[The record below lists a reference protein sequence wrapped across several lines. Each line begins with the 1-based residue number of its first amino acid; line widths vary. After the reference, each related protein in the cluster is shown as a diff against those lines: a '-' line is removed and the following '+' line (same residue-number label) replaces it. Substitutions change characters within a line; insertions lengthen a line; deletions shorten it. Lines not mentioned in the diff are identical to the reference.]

1 MKRKIT
7 VAIITSLLL
16 LTVLVACSNVSADG
30 VAAFR
35 GRVRP
40 IGTTGTVE
48 VVGGGEQVSAPI
60 GPLGFY
66 FVTVGVKFEGASY
79 TVTAY
84 ANRGSQSKT
93 IENVK
98 SGSTYV
104 INFNFGVVVSIP
116 QSIELNKQQSS
127 ISSVLTLLNMIMQS
141 KNNGLINNVN
151 VI

>member
-1 MKRKIT
+1 MKRKISI
-7 VAIITSLLL
+7 AIITSL
-16 LTVLVACSNVSADG
+16 TVLTLLVTCSNVSADG
-30 VAAFR
+30 VVTFR

-40 IGTTGTVE
+40 VGTTGTVE
-48 VVGGGEQVSAPI
+48 VIGGGEQVSTPI

-93 IENVK
+93 VEDVR
-98 SGSTYV
+98 SGSTYI

-116 QSIELNKQQSS
+116 QSVELNKQE
-127 ISSVLTLLNMIMQS
+127 ISSSNFLTLLNMMMQI
-141 KNNGLINNVN
+141 KNNSPTNNV
-151 VI
+151 